1 MPTPKASATTPHRGA
16 GHALFLLKLSRPYFW
31 LVTFWLYLLPTG
43 RRFDLLSSGWFW
55 CGFAY
60 STLPL
65 NLLCYL
71 MNDLADVAVDRDNP
85 RKGGALLGIRAQLPA
100 LRSAVGWC
108 SAVQVP
114 FLLAFAYSFGA
125 VRCALWFAGVFAVN
139 WLYNFGPRLS
149 SNYAPLDLICPCGY
163 MLVIPLRRAASP
175 ALWPRCAA
183 PPATAS
189 APSRRP
195 SPCVPSPTQLLAQ
208 PPAAAAGSRV
218 GAHGL
223 LRRADAAVDP
233 DVRPRDRRAL
243 RAKDDRRRARRRD
256 GAGGPRGAAFAGGDD
271 ATTPARAH
279 SHSHATPTHTRAP

>member
-1 MPTPKASATTPHRGA
+1 MPKAKANATTPHRGV

-43 RRFDLLSSGWFW
+43 RRFDLLGSGWFW

-71 MNDLADVAVDRDNP
+71 MNDLSDVDVDRENP
-85 RKGGALLGIRAQLPA
+85 RKGGPLLGIRAQLPA

-114 FLLAFAYSFGA
+114 FLLAFAYSFGV

-163 MLVIPLRRAASP
+163 MLVIPLRHAVPPLAPKHTPAAARP
-175 ALWPRCAA
+175 
-183 PPATAS
+183 
-189 APSRRP
+189 P
-195 SPCVPSPTQLLAQ
+195 SPRHLCVRLPQLLAQ
-208 PPAAAAGSRV
+208 SPACAAGSRV
-218 GAHGL
+218 GAHGVFC
-223 LRRADAAVDP
+223 RSDAAVDS
-233 DVRPRDRRAL
+233 DVRR
-243 RAKDDRRRARRRD
+243 
-256 GAGGPRGAAFAGGDD
+256 
-271 ATTPARAH
+271 
-279 SHSHATPTHTRAP
+279 

>member
-1 MPTPKASATTPHRGA
+1 MSKAKANAATPHHGA

-71 MNDLADVAVDRDNP
+71 MNDLADVEVDLHNP

-100 LRSAVGWC
+100 LRSAIGWC
-108 SAVQVP
+108 CAVQAP

-163 MLVIPLRRAASP
+163 MLVIPLRCVVPPLLTRMH
-175 ALWPRCAA
+175 A
-183 PPATAS
+183 PPPQS
-189 APSRRP
+189 RP
-195 SPCVPSPTQLLAQ
+195 SPLWVPT
-208 PPAAAAGSRV
+208 AAAGSTICRC
-218 GAHGL
+218 
-223 LRRADAAVDP
+223 RRAVHGRTRPSLWCELSCGSRRSTSTPTDAP
-233 DVRPRDRRAL
+233 
-243 RAKDDRRRARRRD
+243 
-256 GAGGPRGAAFAGGDD
+256 AGGPPPSCSASR
-271 ATTPARAH
+271 RR
-279 SHSHATPTHTRAP
+279 SCC